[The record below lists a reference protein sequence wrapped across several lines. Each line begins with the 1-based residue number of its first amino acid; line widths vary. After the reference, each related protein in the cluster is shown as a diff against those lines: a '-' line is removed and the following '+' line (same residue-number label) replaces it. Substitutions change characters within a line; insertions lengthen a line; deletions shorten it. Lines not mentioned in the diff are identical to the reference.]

1 MGIDIAN
8 IVIDPGIGF
17 GKNKY
22 HNLDILKNIS
32 IFMVWVYLYC
42 LELVEKH

>member
-1 MGIDIAN
+1 MGIDISN

-22 HNLDILKNIS
+22 HNL
-32 IFMVWVYLYC
+32 IFS
-42 LELVEKH
+42 KT